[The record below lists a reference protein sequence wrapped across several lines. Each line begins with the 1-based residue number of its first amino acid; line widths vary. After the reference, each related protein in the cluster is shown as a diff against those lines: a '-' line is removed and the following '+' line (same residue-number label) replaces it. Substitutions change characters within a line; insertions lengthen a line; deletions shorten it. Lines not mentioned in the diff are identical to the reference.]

1 MKTAAK
7 TTAANTSTTK
17 AAESYIINAIKNKDL
32 SKVPLHP
39 DVIFQ
44 GPFHDK
50 PIQGIKVLQEYLESL
65 YPIIKDAR
73 LKRHVANGNEVCT
86 EWELETSQPAAVIPI
101 LEYFRVSEGQLVEI
115 RPYYDP
121 RPVTGAGK

>member
-7 TTAANTSTTK
+7 SMPTVTATQ
-17 AAESYIINAIKNKDL
+17 AAESYIINAIKKKDL
-32 SKVPLHP
+32 SQAPLHP

-44 GPFHDK
+44 GPFHDT
-50 PIQGIKVLQEYLESL
+50 PIQGIKALQEYLDGL

-73 LKRHVANGNEVCT
+73 IKRHVANGNEVCT
-86 EWELETSQPAAVIPI
+86 EWELEISQPAVVIPI
-101 LEYFRVSEGQLVEI
+101 LEYFRVSDGRLVEI